1 MKTRGLHHVTAI
13 AGDAQKNVD
22 FYAGE
27 LGMKLV
33 KVTVNFDDPS
43 TYHLYYGDEQ
53 GSPGTLLTFFAWSG
67 PPSPTPGFPRTV
79 AMSVPRPGAVKDPDG
94 IELQLTPGES
104 RLTGVTLATLRP
116 ESTKAVLEFLGFQ
129 ADGDVLRTEESTI
142 RVEGRTGR
150 PGHGPGTMHHIAF
163 RAADDAELVAWQE
176 ALQKQ
181 GLGVTEVID
190 RNYFHSLYFREP
202 GGTLFEIATDPPG
215 FGVPV
220 TERELGYLAKLTP
233 LRLPETAAERA

>member
-13 AGDAQKNVD
+13 AGDAQRNVD

-43 TYHLYYGDEQ
+43 TYHLYYGDEK

-67 PPSPTPGFPRTV
+67 PPSATPGFPKSIG
-79 AMSVPRPGAVKDPDG
+79 MSVPRPGAVRDPDG
-94 IELQLTPGES
+94 MELELTPGES
-104 RLTGVTLATLRP
+104 RLTGATLATLRP
-116 ESTKAVLEFLGFQ
+116 ESTAAMLEFLGFTK
-129 ADGDVLRTEESTI
+129 DGDAYRTEESTI
-142 RVEGRTGR
+142 RVEGRRDR
-150 PGHGPGTMHHIAF
+150 PGHGPGTVHHIAF
-163 RAADDAELVAWQE
+163 RAADDAELVAWQA

-181 GLGVTEVID
+181 GVSVTEVID

-215 FGVPV
+215 FGAPV
-220 TERELGYLAKLTP
+220 TQQERDYLARLEP
-233 LRLPETAAERA
+233 LRLPETPAQRA